1 MFKKNN
7 LQNFN
12 IISLLDILL
21 KLVKNNNEIK
31 LSTIKII
38 FIGILI
44 TILTGLT
51 ISSLFPFITIL
62 LTGEISMFSSFLSE
76 IKLLEYYQNNQN
88 YIISFIFIFII
99 LKFFLTI
106 YFEYLVTSFTEN
118 LRIIWSKRLLSNN
131 LNSLLKYSENKSQ
144 GKRVNDI
151 IREPFNASRCIYALI
166 NMVFLILQFLI
177 VLSTTILIDIK
188 ITFGILLLL
197 IIIFLFLSLSLL
209 KRFKAYGMQRV
220 KTWQAMTSQSV
231 IAMKS
236 IKDIKILSFYD
247 FVIYKFV
254 QTISNLKKIIL
265 KVNIIKKS
273 ISSMGEIIFISL
285 FLVILFI
292 SNFLDFDT
300 KKLIINYFG
309 LGLIIFSKLFQSSS
323 GIFKNNIL
331 INNNIYSLLE
341 INNFF
346 PEEKNGN
353 LLLPKILSVNFIK
366 IKNLNFSMI
375 KLKFSKTLT

>member
-188 ITFGILLLL
+188 ITFGI
-197 IIIFLFLSLSLL
+197 
-209 KRFKAYGMQRV
+209 Y
-220 KTWQAMTSQSV
+220 
-231 IAMKS
+231 
-236 IKDIKILSFYD
+236 YC
-247 FVIYKFV
+247 
-254 QTISNLKKIIL
+254 
-265 KVNIIKKS
+265 
-273 ISSMGEIIFISL
+273 
-285 FLVILFI
+285 
-292 SNFLDFDT
+292 
-300 KKLIINYFG
+300 
-309 LGLIIFSKLFQSSS
+309 
-323 GIFKNNIL
+323 
-331 INNNIYSLLE
+331 
-341 INNFF
+341 
-346 PEEKNGN
+346 
-353 LLLPKILSVNFIK
+353 
-366 IKNLNFSMI
+366 
-375 KLKFSKTLT
+375 